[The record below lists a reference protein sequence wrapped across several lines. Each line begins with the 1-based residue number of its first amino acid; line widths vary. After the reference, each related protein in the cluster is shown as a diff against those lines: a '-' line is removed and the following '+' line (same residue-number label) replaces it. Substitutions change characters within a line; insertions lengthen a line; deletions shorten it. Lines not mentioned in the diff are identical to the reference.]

1 MVLPDRLM
9 QKCENQILHFS
20 STVSRIDQMILNQF
34 LKDGYYER
42 HLNRMRI
49 IYGKRHD
56 FLLKEL
62 KKIKGCRI
70 TGENAGVHLLVEFVN
85 GMRKR

>member
-62 KKIKGCRI
+62 KKIKGCRRKI
-70 TGENAGVHLLVEFVN
+70 EDGPDLYLSDENPWH
-85 GMRKR
+85 